1 MEPLPICIITT
12 YKLPTFN
19 LIANNSD
26 WMFTS
31 GKKLLFMLGGQANKP
46 YSNQK
51 YLAMCL
57 PLGYI
62 HQSLMV
68 ISRTGTVMVSMKNF
82 TERMHACGWM
92 TCAEVAATILSL
104 LSRSNDLS
112 LSLGAPGV
120 GTPRGGLRGRPPL
133 LE

>member
-46 YSNQK
+46 YSNH
-51 YLAMCL
+51 
-57 PLGYI
+57 GY
-62 HQSLMV
+62 
-68 ISRTGTVMVSMKNF
+68 VSSIGLYSSVTNGYF
-82 TERMHACGWM
+82 TDGHC
-92 TCAEVAATILSL
+92 
-104 LSRSNDLS
+104 N
-112 LSLGAPGV
+112 GV
-120 GTPRGGLRGRPPL
+120 N
-133 LE
+133 EKFH